1 MTPLITSISS
11 VVPMDW
17 RAMSRSRSRIS
28 MDWRPTS
35 RSRSRPPESTSFD
48 QHGLTSNQ
56 YGVGIPFPAMD
67 SHSSQDNSN
76 NAKGMSMS
84 IPMAGSSFHSN
95 TRRSLTHGGVPR
107 TDLSVLYEGP
117 SDSMSALY
125 ENSSESRFPPGPVY
139 HHPPSTYN
147 SRTFESSLPTA
158 GLHGLTKM
166 NLSSPLLRRRS
177 FPRKTSFDHT
187 VSKDGIHRALKGRHH
202 LSGKPHLFNNF
213 TGTKRLAET
222 VLFDGLLRT
231 DPSNMDG
238 THSPI
243 DREIARNENTSPF
256 PSTSF
261 NFSFPPYE
269 GIFDIPT
276 TASAAPLAEPTRYP
290 SNLRPNLE
298 NSRYHAT
305 RTSSTSDM
313 YQSSRSPPLAGIGLS
328 AAASAMMAE
337 EYALAHMEG
346 SALDYRQLMGFAH
359 SNLDGSPMGQNPY
372 TDVDPTQILSVGQG
386 GFGGHAAFHASPSN
400 DGLVNGVGS
409 SSNASPELYNT
420 SSASIPPSTEGSSN
434 GQHASRPL
442 QWKYISLHQGPQDVQ
457 RKKSMPSPTLGEQK
471 SSPSTPELG
480 GTELQSG
487 QPEEADHTQ
496 TLCTNCQ
503 TTNTPIWRRDPEGQP
518 LCEIMRTY
526 LH

>member
-1 MTPLITSISS
+1 MERIKNLSRKSTFPLFPYDATHYFYSS

-48 QHGLTSNQ
+48 RHGLTNNQ

-76 NAKGMSMS
+76 NARGMSMS
-84 IPMAGSSFHSN
+84 IPMAESSFHSN
-95 TRRSLTHGGVPR
+95 TRRSLKHGGVHPR

-147 SRTFESSLPTA
+147 YGTFESSLPTS
-158 GLHGLTKM
+158 GLHG
-166 NLSSPLLRRRS
+166 
-177 FPRKTSFDHT
+177 
-187 VSKDGIHRALKGRHH
+187 HH
-202 LSGKPHLFNNF
+202 LSGKLHLSDNF
-213 TGTKRLAET
+213 TGTKRRAET
-222 VLFDGLLRT
+222 VIFDSLLRT

-269 GIFDIPT
+269 GILDIPT

-298 NSRYHAT
+298 NSRYHPT
-305 RTSSTSDM
+305 RSSSTSDM
-313 YQSSRSPPLAGIGLS
+313 YQSSRSPPLAGRGLS
-328 AAASAMMAE
+328 AAEEAPSAMVAE
-337 EYALAHMEG
+337 EYARLANMEG
-346 SALDYRQLMGFAH
+346 SVLGYRQLMGFAH

-372 TDVDPTQILSVGQG
+372 THVDPTQILSVGQG
-386 GFGGHAAFHASPSN
+386 VFGRYAVFHASPSN

-409 SSNASPELYNT
+409 SSNASPESYNT
-420 SSASIPPSTEGSSN
+420 SSASTPPLTEGSSN
-434 GQHASRPL
+434 GQHSRPL
-442 QWKYISLHQGPQDVQ
+442 QWKYISLHQGAQDVQ

-487 QPEEADHTQ
+487 KPEEADHTQ